1 MKSNNEKSTNTQNKH
16 TNTQKCLYARFIH
29 MHTYPL
35 THVCLKSV
43 CEYTNWLL
51 QFSRIPTECYR
62 NVDQSYL
69 PYIQIL
75 LKEDIEHRV
84 WEDIHLH

>member
-1 MKSNNEKSTNTQNKH
+1 MKSNNEKCTNTQNKH
-16 TNTQKCLYARFIH
+16 TNTHRNVCMSILFTCARTPW
-29 MHTYPL
+29 HTYAL
-35 THVCLKSV
+35 SLCVC
-43 CEYTNWLL
+43 TNWLL